1 MITVVFQRVDE
12 WKAEVAENPER
23 LLDRVVRLTVERRI
37 EGQVPFASWWL
48 VGTALSDGGILRL
61 ERHCGCGLAWRPG
74 MDASGEEAN
83 AFAEHLREELAEF
96 VIGLGLEVRP
106 GVYRMLCE

>member
-1 MITVVFQRVDE
+1 MITVQFERVDE

-23 LLDRVVRLTVERRI
+23 LLDRVVRLTVQRRS
-37 EGQVPFASWWL
+37 EGMYAFASWWL

-61 ERHCGCGLAWRPG
+61 ERCCGYGLAGRPG
-74 MDASGEEAN
+74 LDKSGEEAN
-83 AFAEHLREELAEF
+83 AFAEHLRAELTEF

-106 GVYRMLCE
+106 GVYKMLCD